1 VINVLYMCRVELKF
15 LVVLIS
21 FWKECGQYQEG
32 RRISQTGGVTSGDSR
47 QFDQAGDNTEPTTQP

>member
-1 VINVLYMCRVELKF
+1 MCRVELKF

-32 RRISQTGGVTSGDSR
+32 RRISQSGGVTSGGSR